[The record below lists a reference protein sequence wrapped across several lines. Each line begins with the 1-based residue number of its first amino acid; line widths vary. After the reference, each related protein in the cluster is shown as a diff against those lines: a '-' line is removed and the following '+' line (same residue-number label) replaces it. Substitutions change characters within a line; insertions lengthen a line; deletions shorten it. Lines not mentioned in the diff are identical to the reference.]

1 VTSAAPR
8 MSPATSNPDFLF
20 LRDLLHRHSAIVID
34 TSKDYLVE
42 ARLGPL
48 AKREGLGSITALVA
62 KLRSEGAASPLLR
75 RVIDAMTTNETLF
88 FRDVHPFEALR
99 DKLLPE
105 LLERRTSHEL
115 NIWSAACSSGQE
127 PYTIAMMLREGFPRL
142 ASWKVEILA
151 TDLSPTMI
159 AKARKGLYGKIEVN
173 RGLPLPLLAKYFE
186 QQGSD
191 YQISGDLRKMMSFR
205 ELNLAGPW
213 PAMGPFDVVF
223 LRNVLIYFDVETK
236 KSILSRVV
244 RLLRPDGYLLL
255 GAAETT
261 LNLEERFERLQIDR
275 AGCYRLRA

>member
-1 VTSAAPR
+1 MSAAPSL
-8 MSPATSNPDFLF
+8 SPATSNPDFEF
-20 LRDLLHRHSAIVID
+20 LRDVLHRCSAIVID
-34 TSKDYLVE
+34 PTKDYLVE

-48 AKREGLGSITALVA
+48 AKREGLGSVTGLIA

-75 RVIDAMTTNETLF
+75 RVVDAMTTNETLF

-99 DKLLPE
+99 DKLLPG
-105 LLERRTSHEL
+105 LLARRTSQQL
-115 NIWSAACSSGQE
+115 SIWSAACSSGQE
-127 PYTIAMMLREGFPRL
+127 PYTIAMMLRESFPRL

-159 AKARKGLYGKIEVN
+159 AKARQGLYGKIEVN
-173 RGLPLPLLAKYFE
+173 RGLPLPLLSKYFT
-186 QQGSD
+186 QQGAD
-191 YQISGDLRKMMSFR
+191 YQVGDELRQMVTFR
-205 ELNLAGPW
+205 EQNLAGPW

-236 KSILSRVV
+236 RSILSRVL

-255 GAAETT
+255 GAAETP

-275 AGCYRLRA
+275 AGCYRIRP